1 MSDQDDPGQ
10 QRLHALL
17 IEQVMGF
24 DHFQDDPSTALA
36 KVAPKKKPA
45 PSKGAGSNVSSSD
58 WF

>member
-36 KVAPKKKPA
+36 KAVTKKKTGPQ
-45 PSKGAGSNVSSSD
+45 
-58 WF
+58 